1 MVGHPLR
8 VDRPHGA
15 VQRSVED
22 DHGRHRLGGGGFHRR
37 LQGSSLHRGQG
48 TGRAG
53 RAAVRRGG
61 MHADGREQF
70 GIGRGQHHRHRTPG
84 GDAGD
89 VDPFGIDAPAGGLL
103 DHLPDDPGENG
114 RLTLGAELVP
124 GAEPI
129 PASLAV
135 VRHRLFRIDD
145 DELVLV
151 RQIVEPGTGGEVK
164 AVLPAAVQR
173 KEHRRLG
180 GPAQADRDVHPVGPG
195 AGHPG
200 ESRLTP
206 AALAGR
212 GQRRGRRPAARW
224 CSSGGL
230 AGRRL
235 GSGWC
240 GLGSWGLALK
250 WPWFWLAQPLSG
262 GRPWSRSPSGVA
274 ASGGHLC
281 GGPGGGPDR
290 LGGSARRGSRPA
302 SPLLPRRL
310 RQECL
315 DQRGGQP
322 GSSGASH

>member
-1 MVGHPLR
+1 
-8 VDRPHGA
+8 
-15 VQRSVED
+15 
-22 DHGRHRLGGGGFHRR
+22 
-37 LQGSSLHRGQG
+37 
-48 TGRAG
+48 
-53 RAAVRRGG
+53 

-103 DHLPDDPGENG
+103 DHLADDPGEDG
-114 RLTLGAELVP
+114 RLTLRAELVP
-124 GAEPI
+124 GAEPV

-151 RQIVEPGTGGEVK
+151 GQIVEPGTGGEVK

-173 KEHRRLG
+173 QEHRRLG

-212 GQRRGRRPAARW
+212 GQRRSRRSAAGW
-224 CSSGGL
+224 FSSGGL

-235 GSGWC
+235 GPGWRGFGSGW
-240 GLGSWGLALK
+240 GRR
-250 WPWFWLAQPLSG
+250 WLAVALG
-262 GRPWSRSPSGVA
+262 LVGAVAFGRPTLVAVTFGVTTFGVA
-274 ASGGHLC
+274 TFAAARVAARTVLVAALVAALGRRARFFRAGFGRNALISAEGNRDLRARATNAV
-281 GGPGGGPDR
+281 PGQETSSSPIRDQSSPGITKFTI
-290 LGGSARRGSRPA
+290 RGVSTMA
-302 SPLLPRRL
+302 
-310 RQECL
+310 
-315 DQRGGQP
+315 
-322 GSSGASH
+322 GSSVFMAWTK